1 MAPRRAHW
9 VIPCWAK
16 PAPAASRRVRRRS
29 RGAGGEQAW
38 RLRADNV
45 EKHGEVTFMTPTHDA
60 HWSRRMLR
68 RIPARWRSRQR
79 VEVVAL
85 ALSWGV
91 AVIPSLQAQKA
102 SPTEYEVKAAYLYN
116 FGRFVQWPNKSTAHG
131 GSPFTVCVLGQD
143 PFGQA
148 LDAIL
153 AGESID
159 GANTAAA
166 RISKPQEPVNC
177 RILFISS
184 SEASHLN
191 QILLTSESRLLLT
204 VSDLP
209 LFSQR
214 GGMVQF
220 VLEGKRVRFEV
231 NLTPVEHTHLALS
244 SQLLQVAVNFR
255 RSDRLGD

>member
-1 MAPRRAHW
+1 
-9 VIPCWAK
+9 
-16 PAPAASRRVRRRS
+16 
-29 RGAGGEQAW
+29 
-38 RLRADNV
+38 
-45 EKHGEVTFMTPTHDA
+45 
-60 HWSRRMLR
+60 MLR
-68 RIPARWRSRQR
+68 RLSARWRSRQQL
-79 VEVVAL
+79 ELVAL
-85 ALSWGV
+85 AMSWAL

-116 FGRFVQWPNKSTAHG
+116 FGRFVQWPNKATAHG

-159 GANTAAA
+159 GANAAAA
-166 RISKPQEPVNC
+166 RITKPQEAVNC

-184 SEASHLN
+184 SEDSQLK
-191 QILLTSESRLLLT
+191 QILVALEGRSVLT

-220 VLEGKRVRFEV
+220 VLDGKRVRFEV
-231 NLTPVEHTHLALS
+231 NLTPVEHAHLALS
-244 SQLLQVAVNFR
+244 SQLLKVAVNLR

>member
-1 MAPRRAHW
+1 MR
-9 VIPCWAK
+9 
-16 PAPAASRRVRRRS
+16 
-29 RGAGGEQAW
+29 
-38 RLRADNV
+38 
-45 EKHGEVTFMTPTHDA
+45 PTHDA
-60 HWSRRMLR
+60 CRSQRMLR
-68 RIPARWRSRQR
+68 RPSARWRSRQQL
-79 VEVVAL
+79 ELVAF
-85 ALSWGV
+85 ALSWAL
-91 AVIPSLQAQKA
+91 AVIPSLHAQKA

-116 FGRFVQWPNKSTAHG
+116 FGRFVEWPNKATAPNR
-131 GSPFTVCVLGQD
+131 SPFTVCVLGQD

-159 GANTAAA
+159 GANTAAV
-166 RISKPQEPVNC
+166 RISKPQEAVNC

-184 SEASHLN
+184 SEDRQLK
-191 QILLTSESRLLLT
+191 QILVALEGTSVLT

-209 LFSQR
+209 QFSER

-231 NLTPVEHTHLALS
+231 NLTPVEHAHLALS
-244 SQLLQVAVNFR
+244 SQLLKVAASLR

>member
-1 MAPRRAHW
+1 
-9 VIPCWAK
+9 
-16 PAPAASRRVRRRS
+16 
-29 RGAGGEQAW
+29 
-38 RLRADNV
+38 
-45 EKHGEVTFMTPTHDA
+45 MTPTYDA
-60 HWSRRMLR
+60 YRSRRMLR
-68 RIPARWRSRQR
+68 RLPSRWRSRQQL
-79 VEVVAL
+79 ELVAL
-85 ALSWGV
+85 ALSWAL

-116 FGRFVQWPNKSTAHG
+116 FGRFVEWPNKATVPS
-131 GSPFTVCVLGQD
+131 GSPFTVCVLGHD

-166 RISKPQEPVNC
+166 RISKPQEAVNC

-184 SEASHLN
+184 SEDSQLK
-191 QILLTSESRLLLT
+191 QILVALEGRSVLT

-209 LFSQR
+209 QFSQR

-231 NLTPVEHTHLALS
+231 NLTPVEHAHLALS
-244 SQLLQVAVNFR
+244 SQLLKVAVNLR